1 MFRKKSTG
9 TTTVKRRSPHPK
21 KNSRLLEMAIVAIF
35 ALVVIYGAS
44 FAIRVTH
51 GVSKTVDSPEYTIRL
66 QILNGC
72 GLDGAA
78 GKAARK
84 LPKMIKMPLEIDIV
98 DVGDFDAYHVKESF
112 LILRDKNQK
121 GAEILAEQIGLD
133 PDNLVYEPIE
143 NNIRSVSVTLVVGED
158 FDKLFN

>member
-1 MFRKKSTG
+1 
-9 TTTVKRRSPHPK
+9 
-21 KNSRLLEMAIVAIF
+21 MAIVAIF

-44 FAIRVTH
+44 FAIKVTH
-51 GVSKTVDSPEYTIRL
+51 GISKTVESPEYDIRL

-72 GLDGAA
+72 GLDGVA
-78 GKAARK
+78 GKVSRK
-84 LPKMIKMPLEIDIV
+84 LPKIIKMPLNAEVV

-121 GAEILAEQIGLD
+121 GAEILAEQLGLD

-158 FDKLFN
+158 FDKLFNKP